1 MTGGTADRRKGGSVF
16 VIPSAARD
24 PFGLAPRGIPRRLAP
39 RNDTFRRSALIALA
53 ALTTLACTSP
63 DTNTVRLPENP
74 PPRRSEDPP
83 VAVNPASPVEYPPAL
98 FARGI
103 EGKVLL
109 RLHIDEAGRVDPEST
124 KVAESSG
131 YPALDSAALAA
142 VPRFHFAPALRN
154 GTPVAAT
161 FMQPVHFRHP
171 QAGGTTP

>member
-1 MTGGTADRRKGGSVF
+1 
-16 VIPSAARD
+16 
-24 PFGLAPRGIPRRLAP
+24 
-39 RNDTFRRSALIALA
+39 
-53 ALTTLACTSP
+53 
-63 DTNTVRLPENP
+63 VRLPENAP
-74 PPRRSEDPP
+74 VRRSEDPP

-109 RLHIDEAGRVDPEST
+109 RLHADEAGQISPEST

-142 VPRFHFAPALRN
+142 VPRFRFAPALRN

>member
-1 MTGGTADRRKGGSVF
+1 MGGGGSVTGT
-16 VIPSAARD
+16 S
-24 PFGLAPRGIPRRLAP
+24 GGIPAGPPSHRPAVAVLL
-39 RNDTFRRSALIALA
+39 TLA
-53 ALTTLACTSP
+53 ALGCNRP
-63 DTNTVRLPENP
+63 DSNTVRLPENQ

-83 VAVNPASPVEYPPAL
+83 VAVNAASPVEYPPAL

-103 EGKVLL
+103 EGKVIL
-109 RLHIDEAGRVDPEST
+109 RLHVDEAGTVDPEST

-142 VPRFHFAPALRN
+142 VPRFRFAPALRN

>member
-1 MTGGTADRRKGGSVF
+1 MTDGWAPQDWRRHHVRIGT
-16 VIPSAARD
+16 P
-24 PFGLAPRGIPRRLAP
+24 
-39 RNDTFRRSALIALA
+39 ALA
-53 ALTTLACTSP
+53 SSRLPACFVLAAFGVLACSRP
-63 DTNTVRLPENP
+63 DSNTVRLPENQ

-83 VAVNPASPVEYPPAL
+83 VAVNAASPVEYPPAL

-103 EGKVLL
+103 EGKVIL
-109 RLHIDEAGRVDPEST
+109 RLHVDELGRVASEST

-142 VPRFHFAPALRN
+142 VPRFRFAPALRN
-154 GTPVAAT
+154 GTPVAET

>member
-1 MTGGTADRRKGGSVF
+1 MSR
-16 VIPSAARD
+16 
-24 PFGLAPRGIPRRLAP
+24 APAFPLLRLPAI
-39 RNDTFRRSALIALA
+39 AVLLVIALPG
-53 ALTTLACTSP
+53 CNRP
-63 DTNTVRLPENP
+63 DTNTVRLPENQP
-74 PPRRSEDPP
+74 ARRSDDPP
-83 VAVNPASPVEYPPAL
+83 VAVNPRSPVEYPPAL

-109 RLHIDEAGRVDPEST
+109 QLTLDETGRVVQEST
-124 KVAESSG
+124 RVAESSG

-142 VPRFHFAPALRN
+142 VPRFRFAPALRN